1 MLLIMELSEVVDL
14 YVLFFFE
21 INIRLDL
28 FGKVLQN
35 NLKYVNK
42 EKDRFLLLLMCFN
55 FFLFNISERILVYY
69 Y

>member
-21 INIRLDL
+21 INICLDL